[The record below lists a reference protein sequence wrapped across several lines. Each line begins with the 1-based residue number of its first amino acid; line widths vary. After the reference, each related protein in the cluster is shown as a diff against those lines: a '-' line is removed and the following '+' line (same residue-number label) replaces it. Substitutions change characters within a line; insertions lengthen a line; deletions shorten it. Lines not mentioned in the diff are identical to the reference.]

1 MPGMMS
7 NASTPPATSKSVAS
21 IVSRLAEEHPD
32 AKLALDFSSPLEL
45 LVALILAA
53 QARDDL
59 VNAVTPAVF
68 KKYKSAADWATE
80 AEPVLQEQLKKINFY
95 RNKTKAIQKACA
107 VLVER
112 HNGQVPDRLEDLLE
126 LPGVGRKTANIIL
139 GNAFGQ
145 DAVGVDTHVLRLSQR
160 MGFTR
165 HVNPDKAEADL
176 VALVPKAMA
185 VKFCHLLQFH
195 GRRVCTAK
203 HPECDQCAVN
213 RLCPKIGVTGSA
225 RSTARGKK

>member
-1 MPGMMS
+1 MMS
-7 NASTPPATSKSVAS
+7 NAPAHVATSKSVAT
-21 IVSRLAEEHPD
+21 IVSALAKEHPD
-32 AKLALDFSSPLEL
+32 AKLALDYSSPLEL

-59 VNAVTPAVF
+59 VNSVTPAVF
-68 KKYKSAADWATE
+68 KKYSSARDWASE
-80 AEPVLQEQLKKINFY
+80 SEPVLQEQLKKINFY

-145 DAVGVDTHVLRLSQR
+145 DAIGVDTHVLRLSQR
-160 MGFTR
+160 MGLTKQT
-165 HVNPDKAEADL
+165 NPDKAEADL
-176 VALVPKAMA
+176 TGLVPKGLA

-203 HPECDQCAVN
+203 NPACDQCAVSK
-213 RLCPKIGVTGSA
+213 LCPKIGVTGPVKP
-225 RSTARGKK
+225 GKK